1 MIKVILA
8 EAQHIVRDCIRNILE
23 KEGKFGVVGECETG
37 AALLKLLNEGIA
49 ADIVLVDLDML
60 GMSAVELI
68 GSLQK
73 FPVRPA
79 HVVFLATV
87 DSVDPVFETLRNG
100 ADGYLLKNISTDE
113 LVFALNHVVNN
124 KKYVCSDLVM
134 RMVDGNNIRHKNGNM
149 QQVDFSSRET
159 EILELI
165 ASGYTNQQI
174 ADKLFTSRRTV
185 EGHRQAMINKA
196 RVRNSAELIRFAVK
210 YSLID

>member
-1 MIKVILA
+1 M
-8 EAQHIVRDCIRNILE
+8 
-23 KEGKFGVVGECETG
+23 
-37 AALLKLLNEGIA
+37 
-49 ADIVLVDLDML
+49 
-60 GMSAVELI
+60 
-68 GSLQK
+68 
-73 FPVRPA
+73 
-79 HVVFLATV
+79 
-87 DSVDPVFETLRNG
+87 
-100 ADGYLLKNISTDE
+100 
-113 LVFALNHVVNN
+113 FALNHVADN
-124 KKYVCSDLVM
+124 KKYVCSDLVI
-134 RMVDGNNIRHKNGNM
+134 RMVDGSNIRHNNGDV

>member
-8 EAQHIVRDCIRNILE
+8 EAQHIVRDGMRNILE
-23 KEGKFGVVGECETG
+23 KEDKFNVVGECESG
-37 AALLKLLNEGIA
+37 ASLLKLLTEGLT
-49 ADIVLVDLDML
+49 ADIALVDLDML
-60 GMSAVELI
+60 GMSAAELI
-68 GSLQK
+68 ASLRK
-73 FPVRPA
+73 LSARPA
-79 HVVFLATV
+79 RVVFLTT
-87 DSVDPVFETLRNG
+87 DDRIEPVFEALRNG
-100 ADGYLLKNISTDE
+100 ADGYLLKNINTDE
-113 LVFALNHVVNN
+113 LVFALNHVADN
-124 KKYVCSDLVM
+124 KKYVCSDLVI
-134 RMVDGNNIRHKNGNM
+134 RMVDGSNIRHKNGNV